1 MHIVGMQLID
11 LRLAAALRANNSVR
25 FDNALCDTVIDGA
38 GNRRQAERPMSFD
51 ICGIVA
57 CLFLCI

>member
-11 LRLAAALRANNSVR
+11 LRLAAALCANNSVR

-38 GNRRQAERPMSFD
+38 GNRRQAEAY
-51 ICGIVA
+51 V
-57 CLFLCI
+57 L

>member
-1 MHIVGMQLID
+1 MHIVGMKLID
-11 LRLAAALRANNSVR
+11 LRLAAALRTNNSVR

-38 GNRRQAERPMSFD
+38 GNRRRLRPMSFD

>member
-1 MHIVGMQLID
+1 MQLID
-11 LRLAAALRANNSVR
+11 LRLASPLCANNSVR

-38 GNRRQAERPMSFD
+38 GTVGRLRPMSFD